1 MNKWK
6 PTLSRLTFAVSA
18 IVMASVAHAQ
28 TASDPFANDRILTP
42 QHRALELQGLKI
54 LQTPVGRAAYEL
66 GGRYLRNYA
75 GVSGQEAVFDLALKK
90 TALCVGLM
98 AANADTNH
106 PKLYGQAIPGHRNGK
121 VDIPESSCGISNP
134 DTIYRFIPVDGSSHY
149 VITGH
154 AAKNQPIENNF
165 TLASFNLTTIANL
178 NGRDLKVEPDGSF
191 RITIDPEPANG
202 RPNHLQSRHDAF
214 QMWIRDTLGDW
225 SKEKPNRLS
234 VERVDAKALPPVDEN
249 GQVALLAR
257 YMAYQIFAM
266 PADPLNGPVNTWK
279 NPQILGGAAGAGGFL
294 VTQAYSNGR
303 FELKDDE
310 ALLVNLKLGFA
321 GYAVVPVTNVWGS
334 NDGVGGRLTG
344 GLNNFQAERNSDGS
358 YSFVVSGQDPG
369 IRNWIDTGGLNQGL
383 LYMRWAAFP
392 KGDLSGKEAPSVT
405 TRIVKVSEVGG
416 LLPAAQRV
424 DSAARQALVRERA
437 EAYLRRQQ
445 D

>member
-1 MNKWK
+1 VLKSKAM
-6 PTLSRLTFAVSA
+6 LFSVALAVST
-18 IVMASVAHAQ
+18 IVSAQ
-28 TASDPFANDRILTP
+28 VASDSFANDRILTP
-42 QHRALELQGLKI
+42 EHRALELQALKI

-75 GVSGQEAVFDLALKK
+75 GVSGQDPVFDLALKK
-90 TALCVGLM
+90 TALCVGMM

-106 PKLYGQAIPGHRNGK
+106 PRIYGQAIPAHRIGK
-121 VDIPESSCGISNP
+121 VDVPESSCGISNP

-154 AAKNQPIENNF
+154 VAKNQPIENNF
-165 TLASFNLTTIANL
+165 TLASFSLTTIGNL

-234 VERVDAKALPPVDEN
+234 VQRVDSKALPPVDEN
-249 GQVALLAR
+249 GQVAMLGR

-266 PADPLNGPVNTWK
+266 PAEPLSAPANTWK

-310 ALLVNLKLGFA
+310 AVLINLKLGFA

-344 GLNNFQAERNSDGS
+344 ALNNFQAQRNDDGS
-358 YSFVVSGQDPG
+358 YSFVVSKQDPG
-369 IRNWIDTGGLNQGL
+369 IRNWIDTGGLDKGL

-392 KGDLSGKEAPSVT
+392 KGDLSGKEAPSVS
-405 TRIVKVSEVGG
+405 TRIVKLSEVGT
-416 LLPAAQRV
+416 LLPAAQHV
-424 DSAARQALVRERA
+424 DAATRQALIRERA
-437 EAYLRRQQ
+437 ERYVRRQQ
-445 D
+445 DE